1 MTTPT
6 ETEQA
11 APRCFII
18 MPMAPTVERY
28 PQEHFQRV
36 LAELIQPACEKAG
49 FTPIYAKTSGAS
61 EIIMADVLRQLIETE
76 YGRVRHELPK
86 SQRVLRTWASPSV
99 RQASRDN
106 QG

>member
-6 ETEQA
+6 QTEQA

-76 YGRVRHELPK
+76 MVVCDMSPEIPTCSSNLGFAKRST
-86 SQRVLRTWASPSV
+86 SQ
-99 RQASRDN
+99 SR
-106 QG
+106 